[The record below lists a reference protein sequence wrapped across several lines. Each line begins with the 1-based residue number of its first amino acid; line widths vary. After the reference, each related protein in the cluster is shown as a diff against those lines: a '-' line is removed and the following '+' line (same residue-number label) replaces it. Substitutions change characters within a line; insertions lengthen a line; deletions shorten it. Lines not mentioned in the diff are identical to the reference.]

1 MSLSCTVLGAP
12 GKDNALLVTVDT
24 GQSVHRLL
32 FDCGDGCLTVLPI
45 ADILAIDHLFLSHLH
60 MDHIAGFD
68 TFFRCTFDRSS
79 RPNRA
84 WGPPGTA
91 RILQHRFQGFLW
103 NLHEQMQGTWR
114 VTDIGPE
121 WLCTARFELGEA
133 FAAFHDDCME
143 ERSTVVLDHP
153 QFTVEAIAMEHR
165 TTTLAYIVREKPRRN
180 IDVTRLGALGLQPG
194 PWLKQLKEAIDPESA
209 IVVDGVAHTAG
220 ALAESLV
227 SETPGDSVAY
237 LTDFLLD
244 DQAMDALV
252 PRLRECNTVVCE
264 AQYRHADL
272 DLAHRHF
279 HMTTVL
285 SATLAQRAAVREL
298 VLFHLS
304 ERYSRSEWLD
314 MLSEARAVFPR
325 TRFADS
331 WRLDAD

>member
-1 MSLSCTVLGAP
+1 VSLNCTVLGAP

-133 FAAFHDDCME
+133 FATFHDDCME

-153 QFTVEAIAMEHR
+153 QFTVEAIAMKHR

-180 IDVTRLGALGLQPG
+180 IDVARLGALGLQPG

-209 IVVDGVAHTAG
+209 IFVDELHIPPAH
-220 ALAESLV
+220 LPS
-227 SETPGDSVAY
+227 
-237 LTDFLLD
+237 
-244 DQAMDALV
+244 
-252 PRLRECNTVVCE
+252 
-264 AQYRHADL
+264 H
-272 DLAHRHF
+272 
-279 HMTTVL
+279 L
-285 SATLAQRAAVREL
+285 SAKLQAIPLPT
-298 VLFHLS
+298 
-304 ERYSRSEWLD
+304 
-314 MLSEARAVFPR
+314 
-325 TRFADS
+325 
-331 WRLDAD
+331 